1 MRRGFGEGSLQVL
14 RALVLAVFALAL
26 TVTRASFAGDRMRE
40 VTSWETCA
48 GTLEA
53 CTAPGAPRSPSAPLN
68 RTPSWEPLRD
78 GVFEL
83 TWIASFAPEPG
94 GRSHVV
100 VPGEMNRY
108 RTVLRCAS
116 SGEVARGEPT
126 VRMRTELEVGPCASP
141 LELAVEVSPGVAWR
155 RWNVRAF
162 VGPREELFELQRLGE
177 SAPLVLIGALVFFA
191 IVQLVLALE
200 PRGRTGALLTGA
212 LAFTSALRVYA
223 VSDDWGLWIGP
234 ARAHLS
240 VQLIYATPAAAILL
254 AAAFYRWAAKL
265 PATRLWVANVGLAAF
280 VMAFAFV
287 FTPATVQQHE
297 LLRSMQASIVGSVV
311 FGFHAIVVLCR
322 TVGPGDRTVVVA
334 GTLVVGAGVAV
345 DFLRVVASMTD
356 WAGIGFAPIG
366 FLFEIL
372 SQSLLVA
379 RRNARAHDAVDA
391 LALSLEE
398 KNVALAETNRALEHE
413 VEGHRRVAAELA
425 ISQQRLVLGENMAT
439 LGMLMADIAHDL
451 RNPIH
456 YVQTA
461 ADILEENA
469 PLLPAT
475 TRAEVERKNA
485 VLEASEWVRTGSG
498 AMEAISRAMRNQA
511 RSGAELEIFALPE
524 VTQEALLLCRSRTKL
539 HRVEVDV
546 DDAEAHLDPTAY
558 GQLLMNL
565 LSNAADALSEHAQSR
580 AGFEGVVHV
589 CITHHGD
596 HVRVVV
602 EDNGPG
608 IPEAVAARI
617 LEPFFTTKPRGQGTG
632 LGLAIVQRVV
642 QAHRGTLTIG
652 KSPTLGGACFEAVLR
667 QGSS

>member
-1 MRRGFGEGSLQVL
+1 MACRVAVGIARLL
-14 RALVLAVFALAL
+14 RAAAVCALVCLLV
-26 TVTRASFAGDRMRE
+26 G
-40 VTSWETCA
+40 CA
-48 GTLEA
+48 GTGAGIREANGWRVCDGVLET
-53 CTAPGAPRSPSAPLN
+53 CVAPGSMRAELGGFERSPVWHALSGGGDA
-68 RTPSWEPLRD
+68 
-78 GVFEL
+78 V
-83 TWIASFAPEPG
+83 TWHATVVPEPAG
-94 GRSHVV
+94 PTDVV
-100 VPGEMNRY
+100 VPGEMNAY
-108 RTVLRCAS
+108 RLRVRCPS
-116 SGEVARGEPT
+116 SGEVVDAEPAL
-126 VRMRTELEVGPCASP
+126 RIRSELVVGPCTEP
-141 LELAVEVSPGVAWR
+141 LEVAVEVRPGVAWR
-155 RWNVRAF
+155 RWTVRAF
-162 VGPREELFELQRLGE
+162 AGAKSALFELQRLGE
-177 SAPLVLIGALVFFA
+177 TAPLVLIGALVFFA
-191 IVQLVLALE
+191 LVQVVLALE
-200 PRGRTGALLTGA
+200 PRGRTGAILTGA
-212 LAFTSALRVYA
+212 LAFISALRVYA
-223 VSDDWGLWIGP
+223 VSDDWGLWIGD
-234 ARAHLS
+234 ARAHMS
-240 VQLIYATPAAAILL
+240 VRLIYGTPAAALL
-254 AAAFYRWAAKL
+254 AAAAFYRWAAKL
-265 PATRLWVANVGLAAF
+265 PATRLWIANVGLAAF
-280 VMAFAFV
+280 VMAFALV
-287 FTPATVQQHE
+287 FTPATFQQFV
-297 LLRSMQASIVGSVV
+297 LLRSMQASIVGSVA

-322 TVGPGDRTVVVA
+322 TVGPGDRTVIVTGA
-334 GTLVVGAGVAV
+334 LVVGVGVAV
-345 DFLRVVASMTD
+345 DFARGIAGMTD
-356 WAGIGFAPIG
+356 WAGLGFAPIG

-475 TRAEVERKNA
+475 TRAEVERRSA
-485 VLEASEWVRTGSG
+485 VLEASEWVRTGSS

-511 RSGAELEIFALPE
+511 RSGAELELFSLPE
-524 VTQEALLLCRSRTKL
+524 VTREALLLCRSRTKL

-546 DDAEAHLDPTAY
+546 DDAEVMLDPTAY

-565 LSNAADALSEHAQSR
+565 LSNAADALVEHGQQRS
-580 AGFEGVVHV
+580 GFEGVIHV
-589 CITHHGD
+589 GITCAAGA
-596 HVRVVV
+596 VRVVV

-642 QAHRGTLTIG
+642 QAHRGTLAIG
-652 KSPTLGGACFEAVLR
+652 KSGELGGARFEAVLQ